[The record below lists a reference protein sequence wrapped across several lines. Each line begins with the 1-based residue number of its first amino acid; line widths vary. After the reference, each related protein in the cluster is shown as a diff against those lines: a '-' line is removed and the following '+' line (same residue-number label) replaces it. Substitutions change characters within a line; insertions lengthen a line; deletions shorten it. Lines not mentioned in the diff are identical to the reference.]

1 MTQEEKVQAILLV
14 VGSIPSGKVC
24 TYGKIAE
31 MASLKGH
38 ARLVGTVM
46 KKLPSG
52 SRIPWFRV
60 INSQGKISF
69 PENSEK
75 YQQQKSLLEQ
85 EGIVFKG
92 TKVNLKVCM
101 WQV

>member
-14 VGSIPSGKVC
+14 VASIPSGKVC

-31 MASLKGH
+31 MASLNGH

-46 KKLPSG
+46 KKLPTG

-92 TKVNLKVCM
+92 TKVNLKVAM

>member
-14 VGSIPSGKVC
+14 VASIPSGQVC
-24 TYGKIAE
+24 TYGKVAE

-46 KKLPSG
+46 KKLPTG

-92 TKVNLKVCM
+92 TKVNLKVAM

>member
-24 TYGKIAE
+24 TYGKVAE
-31 MASLKGH
+31 MASLNGH

-46 KKLPSG
+46 KKLPTG

-92 TKVNLKVCM
+92 TKVNLKVAM

>member
-1 MTQEEKVQAILLV
+1 MTQEEKVQAILFV
-14 VGSIPSGKVC
+14 VASIPSGKVC

-46 KKLPSG
+46 KKLPTG

-75 YQQQKSLLEQ
+75 FHQQKSLLEQ

-101 WQV
+101 W

>member
-14 VGSIPSGKVC
+14 VASIPSGKVC
-24 TYGKIAE
+24 TYGKVAE
-31 MASLKGH
+31 MASLNGH

-46 KKLPSG
+46 KKLPTG

-92 TKVNLKVCM
+92 TKVNLKVAM